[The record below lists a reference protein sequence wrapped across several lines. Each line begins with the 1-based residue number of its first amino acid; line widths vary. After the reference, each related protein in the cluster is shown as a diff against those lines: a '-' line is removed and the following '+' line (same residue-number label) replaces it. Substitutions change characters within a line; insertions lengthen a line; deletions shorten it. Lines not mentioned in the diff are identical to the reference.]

1 MPTAAGQIQPPRQY
15 HHGTHHL
22 DFESAIEVPDSHA
35 WPDLDD
41 LPSAAAA
48 ASPGT
53 SVPVVDLS
61 VSVDAVL
68 GQLASACAAWG
79 AFQVTGHGVPPGL
92 LLRAEAASRRLF
104 ALPTS
109 HKLRAA
115 RPAEGGASGYGTARI
130 SCFFPKLMWSEGFTI
145 AGSPL
150 EHART
155 LWPAGDPFAFCDVIE
170 EYSAHMQRLAR
181 KLLRLM
187 LFSLGLDD
195 DDLGPIHDTT
205 AVLHLNSYPACPD
218 PNRAMGLAPHT
229 DSTLLTLLYQ
239 SDSSGLQVL
248 EQSNRW
254 VTVPPMSGA
263 LIVNVGDL
271 FQILS
276 NGRYKSVVHRAVV
289 DRSRHRISV
298 AYMCGPQKD
307 AKVSPLEKLVEAQG
321 RAAYRAVTWPEY
333 LNLKGKLFGMTLES
347 CQEDMLVDE

>member
-155 LWPAGDPFAFCDVIE
+155 LWPAGDPLAF
-170 EYSAHMQRLAR
+170 
-181 KLLRLM
+181 
-187 LFSLGLDD
+187 
-195 DDLGPIHDTT
+195 
-205 AVLHLNSYPACPD
+205 
-218 PNRAMGLAPHT
+218 
-229 DSTLLTLLYQ
+229 
-239 SDSSGLQVL
+239 
-248 EQSNRW
+248 W
-254 VTVPPMSGA
+254 
-263 LIVNVGDL
+263 
-271 FQILS
+271 
-276 NGRYKSVVHRAVV
+276 YKSVVHRAVV

-333 LNLKGKLFGMTLES
+333 LNLKGKLFGMALES